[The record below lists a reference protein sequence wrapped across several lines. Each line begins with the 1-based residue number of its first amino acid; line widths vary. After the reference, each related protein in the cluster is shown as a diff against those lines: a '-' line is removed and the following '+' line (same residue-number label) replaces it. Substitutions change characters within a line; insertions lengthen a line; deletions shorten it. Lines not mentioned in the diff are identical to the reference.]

1 MVPADSDRVSRARS
15 YSGAVVGSA
24 CAFAYGAFTLSGR
37 RFHAVPL
44 AEAFVTSRPTC
55 GSITDGPTTPHRHRP
70 AGRSFRCGLGSSRF
84 ARHYSGNR
92 GFFLFLG
99 LLRCFSSPAYL
110 LCTYGF
116 SAGYPRITTGG
127 FPHSEIPGSKLV
139 KQLPEAYRS
148 LPRPSSA
155 PGAKAST
162 VCPCSLVYR

>member
-1 MVPADSDRVSRARS
+1 VVPADSDRVSRARS

-139 KQLPEAYRS
+139 KQLPGAYRS